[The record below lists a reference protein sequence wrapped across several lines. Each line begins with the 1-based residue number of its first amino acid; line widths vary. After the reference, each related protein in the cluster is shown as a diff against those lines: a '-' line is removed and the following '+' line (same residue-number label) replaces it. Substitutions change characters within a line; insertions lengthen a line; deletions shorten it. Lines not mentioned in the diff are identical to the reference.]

1 MGRTH
6 IQVFTISKELTMYR
20 YEIEV
25 TDNGVTFF
33 EDMWADNGKEAV
45 DFGRMKYPYAD
56 NVELA

>member
-1 MGRTH
+1 
-6 IQVFTISKELTMYR
+6 MYR